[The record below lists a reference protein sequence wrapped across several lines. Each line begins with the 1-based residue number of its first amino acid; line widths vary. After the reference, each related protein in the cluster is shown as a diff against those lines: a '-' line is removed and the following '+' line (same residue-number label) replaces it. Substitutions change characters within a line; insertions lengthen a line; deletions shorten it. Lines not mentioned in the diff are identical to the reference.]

1 MESYSSTSNTDSS
14 SSASYSYSSNSSTR
28 FPIYHY
34 HQQEIK
40 SGKPRPSFHS
50 VLHSVRKSPAKKYVI
65 TKKPIAPLPPT
76 PPKIYKVDPVEFKD
90 VVQKLTG
97 AAEFQPT
104 RLQEVAPPPLSLSP
118 PHHRPMAYDEEEK
131 RHKSFETACGAL
143 SPLGFSLSP
152 SSLAWCSAMLL
163 SPGTLASFEPSAV
176 L

>member
-14 SSASYSYSSNSSTR
+14 SSYSSSYPR
-28 FPIYHY
+28 R
-34 HQQEIK
+34 QETK
-40 SGKPRPSFHS
+40 RPPSFRS
-50 VLHSVRKSPAKKYVI
+50 ALHAVRRSPAKNAM
-65 TKKPIAPLPPT
+65 TKKPISPLPPT
-76 PPKIYKVDPVEFKD
+76 PPKIYKVEPVEFKD

-97 AAEFQPT
+97 AAEPQPQPQPT

-118 PHHRPMAYDEEEK
+118 PHSAMSKAAGDEEEK
-131 RHKSFETACGAL
+131 RQKSFETSFGVL